1 MGIVFFEGAG
11 VQNWRVRLEVGYIG
25 SIAILMRA
33 FVDAP
38 HLLCPMVSVYIGLFC
53 YMQMLHSPAVPIP
66 ACERVFLYIDILYF

>member
-1 MGIVFFEGAG
+1 MGIVFFDEAG

-53 YMQMLHSPAVPIP
+53 YMQRLHSPAVPISV
-66 ACERVFLYIDILYF
+66 CERVFLYIDILYF

>member
-38 HLLCPMVSVYIGLFC
+38 LPCCTNIRL
-53 YMQMLHSPAVPIP
+53 
-66 ACERVFLYIDILYF
+66 